1 MRKFLVAAGLAGALI
16 ALPVGSAVGASTGH
30 AFKGKG
36 SGTITLTGGGNFT
49 IDGHVTVAK
58 VGQVA
63 FHSAGTAAAK
73 TVTFTTTFTA
83 ANGDTITTASSGA
96 AVHTRLGRVFVTSD
110 TITGG
115 TGRFATASGKGKTA
129 AKVKLAS
136 PTATTGTVKF
146 VLAGNIR
153 F

>member
-36 SGTITLTGGGNFT
+36 TGTITLGSGGQFT
-49 IDGHVTVAK
+49 VDGTVK
-58 VGQVA
+58 VKTVGPVA
-63 FHSAGTAAAK
+63 FHTSGTAGDH
-73 TVTFTTTFTA
+73 TVTFTTTFTGA
-83 ANGDTITTASSGA
+83 QGDTLTTTSTGSAT
-96 AVHTRLGRVFVTSD
+96 HTRLGKVFITTD

-115 TGRFATASGKGKTA
+115 TGRLATASGQGKTG
-129 AKVKLAS
+129 AKVKLAT
-136 PTATTGTVKF
+136 PDATTGTVKF
-146 VLAGNIR
+146 VLAGKIR